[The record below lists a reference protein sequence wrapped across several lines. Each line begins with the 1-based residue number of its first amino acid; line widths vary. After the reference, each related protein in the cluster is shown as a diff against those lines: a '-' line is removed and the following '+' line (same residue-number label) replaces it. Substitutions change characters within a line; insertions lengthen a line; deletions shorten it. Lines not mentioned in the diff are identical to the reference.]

1 MAIPALESTKIGLG
15 YWMQQALNHVEW
27 AASTFSPEA
36 VHDLRTALRRCRSIA
51 DGVTAFDADSRW
63 KKMKKAGKQ
72 VFQSLGELRDTHV
85 LLDWIEKLAPECDS
99 TSKTLQTFLQRKGE
113 DLKARALVVLRE
125 FDRDRWNTWSAELP
139 ARIAQLPADSPLLG
153 HLALERWFEARELHH
168 RALRN
173 RTNVAL
179 HDLRIGIKR
188 FRYTIENFLPAL
200 HEFWGADLKEVQD
213 ALGDVHDLD
222 VLWTTATALNAFSD
236 ASSREAWRRGI
247 YSVRMERLDLYR
259 NLMIGRSSLW
269 KTWRAALPKAEQL
282 HNLGLLRLERWAGSL
297 DPDVRHSRHV
307 VHLALQ
313 LFDGISAPSFIQHRE
328 KYRSLLKAAALMHD
342 VGLAKCN
349 KGHHKESAR
358 VIRNLRVPLG
368 WSSDEIEQ
376 AALVVRYHRGA
387 LPCETHK
394 RFSKLSQRKRET
406 VKFLGGLLRLAC
418 ACDAEH
424 NAQIRNLEVNTTL
437 PVLNIRAQGY
447 GSEGPIAQRLASA
460 RCLLEL
466 AFERPVF
473 IAPESGALKI
483 I

>member
-1 MAIPALESTKIGLG
+1 
-15 YWMQQALNHVEW
+15 
-27 AASTFSPEA
+27 
-36 VHDLRTALRRCRSIA
+36 
-51 DGVTAFDADSRW
+51 
-63 KKMKKAGKQ
+63 
-72 VFQSLGELRDTHV
+72 
-85 LLDWIEKLAPECDS
+85 
-99 TSKTLQTFLQRKGE
+99 
-113 DLKARALVVLRE
+113 
-125 FDRDRWNTWSAELP
+125 
-139 ARIAQLPADSPLLG
+139 
-153 HLALERWFEARELHH
+153 
-168 RALRN
+168 
-173 RTNVAL
+173 
-179 HDLRIGIKR
+179 
-188 FRYTIENFLPAL
+188 
-200 HEFWGADLKEVQD
+200 
-213 ALGDVHDLD
+213 
-222 VLWTTATALNAFSD
+222 
-236 ASSREAWRRGI
+236 
-247 YSVRMERLDLYR
+247 
-259 NLMIGRSSLW
+259 
-269 KTWRAALPKAEQL
+269 
-282 HNLGLLRLERWAGSL
+282 
-297 DPDVRHSRHV
+297 
-307 VHLALQ
+307 
-313 LFDGISAPSFIQHRE
+313 
-328 KYRSLLKAAALMHD
+328 MHD

>member
-1 MAIPALESTKIGLG
+1 MATLASESTKFGLG
-15 YWMQQALNHVEW
+15 YWMQQALNNVEW

-51 DGVTAFDADSRW
+51 DGVSAFDADSRW

-85 LLDWIEKLAPECDS
+85 LLDWIKKLAPEHDS
-99 TSKTLQTFLQRKGE
+99 TSRTLQIFLQRKEE

-125 FDRDRWNTWSAELP
+125 FDRDRWITWSTELP
-139 ARIAQLPADSPLLG
+139 ARIVQLPADSPLFG

-173 RTNVAL
+173 RTNVAF

-188 FRYTIENFLPAL
+188 FRYTIENFLPGL
-200 HEFWGADLKEVQD
+200 HEFWGRDLKEVQD
-213 ALGDVHDLD
+213 ALGDIHDLD
-222 VLWTTATALNAFSD
+222 VLWRTASTLNAFSET
-236 ASSREAWRRGI
+236 SSREAWHRSIYAVRR
-247 YSVRMERLDLYR
+247 ERLDLYR
-259 NLMIGRSSLW
+259 KLMIGRSSLW
-269 KTWRAALPKAEQL
+269 KTWRAALPKAEQV
-282 HNLGLLRLERWAGSL
+282 HSLGLLRFERWAGSL

-307 VHLALQ
+307 AHLALQ
-313 LFDGISAPSFIQHRE
+313 LFDGISAPSFMQNRE

-342 VGLAKCN
+342 VGRARCN

-358 VIRNLRVPLG
+358 LIRHLRVPLG
-368 WSSDEIEQ
+368 WSSDELEQ

-387 LPCETHK
+387 LPCETQK
-394 RFSKLSQRKRET
+394 RFSRLAHRKRAT
-406 VKFLGGLLRLAC
+406 VTFLGGLLRLAC

-447 GSEGPIAQRLASA
+447 GAEGPIAQRLASA

-483 I
+483 V